1 MASPCLRQ
9 GHTMKQR
16 DNEVAVNDSPQCAGS
31 WPWGGARRRWRARAL
46 CRRVGVGGGASH
58 RRTGN
63 PLLSFLQLRFVL
75 FTRRKKKKKRK
86 RKKKVFFHL
95 VGDPRECNFQALSL
109 SFLSFLLPTPPQGRS
124 GTCNA
129 QVCSGPCLLS
139 RLFHKAGWYSGFFQ
153 KKKKEREGRWLISCI
168 WGNIKPYI
176 SRIHRGRRQDRKW
189 AKPSEITWEK
199 VRRIGFKWACIQG
212 FPRSNAVPWGSKEE
226 YEGRV

>member
-75 FTRRKKKKKRK
+75 FTRRKKKKKAK
-86 RKKKVFFHL
+86 EKKKFSFIWWGTHVNATFRRYPCRFCLFFSRL
-95 VGDPRECNFQALSL
+95 RPRVAVARV
-109 SFLSFLLPTPPQGRS
+109 T
-124 GTCNA
+124 A

-153 KKKKEREGRWLISCI
+153 KKKKGER
-168 WGNIKPYI
+168 
-176 SRIHRGRRQDRKW
+176 RKVTD
-189 AKPSEITWEK
+189 KLHLRKHQTLY
-199 VRRIGFKWACIQG
+199 Q
-212 FPRSNAVPWGSKEE
+212 
-226 YEGRV
+226 